1 MGKLILGCM
10 NFGRRTPAAEAER
23 VLTAAVDAGVTHI
36 DTANVYADGES
47 ERIVGDTLRGRVVTL
62 TTKVG
67 LARAG
72 RAWEGLHPDTVRAAC
87 DNSLRRLRREQVDV
101 YLLHAPD
108 PLTAP
113 EATLEAIAGL
123 LYTGKIAAWGV
134 SNFAAWQVLELITLA
149 DRAGMPRPCVGQ
161 QLYNV
166 LVRQLELEYFAFARR
181 YAVATN
187 VYNPLAGGLLALA
200 PTGPVP
206 TGARFQ
212 KNPLYQRRYATPTM
226 VGAAAGLNSIAT
238 RAGLTLLELA
248 YAFVFQRPEV
258 QGVVVGPATEAHL
271 VAALAAASAVAPT
284 EALAAVEAWSLAR
297 AGTDATY
304 AR

>member
-1 MGKLILGCM
+1 MRNLVLGCM

-23 VLTAAVDAGVTHI
+23 MLAAAVDAGVTHF

-47 ERIVGDTLRGRVVTL
+47 ERIVGNALLGRVVTI

-72 RAWEGLHPDTVRAAC
+72 RGTEGLHPDTVRTAC
-87 DNSLRRLRREQVDV
+87 DQSLRRLRREQVDV

-108 PLTAP
+108 PRTP
-113 EATLEAIAGL
+113 GEATLDAIAAL
-123 LYTGKIAAWGV
+123 LRTGKIAAWGV

-149 DRAGMPRPCVGQ
+149 DRAGMPRPCVAQ

-166 LVRQLELEYFAFARR
+166 LVRQLEVEYFSFAQR
-181 YAVATN
+181 YGIATT

-200 PTGPVP
+200 PTGTVP
-206 TGARFQ
+206 AGARFQ
-212 KNPLYQRRYATPTM
+212 KNPLYQRRYATPPM
-226 VGAAAGLNSIAT
+226 VDAADGLQAIA
-238 RAGLTLLELA
+238 AEAELSLLELA
-248 YAFVFQRPEV
+248 YAFVFHRPEV
-258 QGVVVGPATEAHL
+258 QAVVVGPATQAHL
-271 VAALAAASAVAPT
+271 SAALTAARAAPPLA
-284 EALAAVEAWSLAR
+284 ALAAVEAWSLAR
-297 AGTDATY
+297 AGTDARY